1 MTSISSYS
9 SSTTRVTGLVSG
21 LDVDSIVESLMDA
34 GEVPLTR
41 LEQKKQ
47 LAEWKQDAYRE
58 VSTSLKAFAD
68 EYFSYTNASSNM
80 LSLSTYDQFA
90 LTSSDDSVVEISATS
105 SSQAGSHTVLVSN
118 LATAATYKSSTV
130 TGAISAASAADFTQA
145 AGKAFVLTI
154 DGRSYTVDLDENVT
168 DLESLQE
175 AVDEAVGSGKIVIS
189 DTNGDG
195 TGYLTMEKADDS
207 GIGTITVSDPESGGA
222 LEALGFS
229 DSAALSNY
237 LDTSETLGDIGDQLG
252 FSFDSSGNIGLTIND
267 VDFEFSS
274 SMTLKEMMEEINDS
288 EAGVTISYSSTS
300 DSFVLTANQMGAGK
314 TLEISETGST
324 FLQTVGLTDYT
335 AGEDA
340 VAIIDG
346 VKYTR
351 SENSFTVDGLIY
363 SLKAESTETQSVSLT
378 QDTEAILAKI
388 TSFVEDYNTLI
399 DSLNST
405 ISEEYDRDYTPLTDA
420 QKEEMSEDEIETWE
434 EKAKTGILQNDDA
447 LTRLLQ
453 NLRTALYES
462 VAGVSTHLTEI
473 GITTSSNYTDK
484 GKLVIDTDA
493 LKEAIAT
500 NPEEVVSLFTQQ
512 SATYGG
518 TTTVVNLTSEQRQVR
533 SSEEGLAYRVYDIL
547 QDNISTYTGIDG
559 HKGIL
564 LEKAGQ
570 EGDGSEYDN
579 TLTSQISS
587 YDDEIEE
594 MLAKLADKEDYY
606 YEKYSAMETFINQ
619 MNTQINSLLS
629 YLE

>member
-9 SSTTRVTGLVSG
+9 STTTRVTGLVSG
-21 LDVDSIVESLMDA
+21 LDVDSIVESLMETE
-34 GEVPLTR
+34 EVPLNK

-47 LAEWKQDAYRE
+47 MAEWKQDAYRQ
-58 VSTSLKAFAD
+58 VSISLKAFAD
-68 EYFSYTNASSNM
+68 EYFNYSNSSSNM
-80 LSLSTYDQFA
+80 LSQSTYDQYT
-90 LTSSDDSVVEISATS
+90 LTSSDDSVVEISTTS
-105 SSQAGSHTVLVSN
+105 SSEAGSHTVLVSN
-118 LATAATYKSSTV
+118 LATAASYQSSAV
-130 TGAISAASAADFTQA
+130 TEGIAATSAADFTQA
-145 AGKAFVLTI
+145 AGNAFLLTI
-154 DGRSYTVDLDENVT
+154 DGRSYTVDLDDNVT
-168 DLESLQE
+168 DLAGLQE

-195 TGYLTMEKADDS
+195 TGYLTMEKADGS
-207 GIGTITVSDPESGGA
+207 GIGTITVSAGESGGA
-222 LEALGFS
+222 LEELGFS
-229 DSAALSNY
+229 GSANLTNY
-237 LDTSETLGDIGDQLG
+237 LDTSQTLADIGDQLG
-252 FSFDSSGNIGLTIND
+252 FSFDSNGNIGLTIND

-274 SMTLKEMMEEINDS
+274 SMTLEEMMEKINDS

-300 DSFVLTANQMGAGK
+300 DNFLLTANQTGAGK
-314 TLEISETGST
+314 TLDISEKGST
-324 FLQTVGLTDYT
+324 FLQDVGLTDYT

-340 VAIIDG
+340 VATIDG
-346 VKYTR
+346 VKCTR

-363 SLKAESTETQSVSLT
+363 SLKAESTESQRVSLT
-378 QDTEAILAKI
+378 QDTEAVLAKI
-388 TSFVEDYNTLI
+388 TSFVADYNTLI
-399 DSLNST
+399 DSINST
-405 ISEEYDRDYTPLTDA
+405 ISEEYDRDYQPLTDA
-420 QKEEMSEDEIETWE
+420 EKEEMSEDEIEAWE
-434 EKAKTGILQNDDA
+434 EKAKTGILEDDDA

-473 GITTSSNYTDK
+473 GITTSSNYADK
-484 GKLVIDTDA
+484 GKLVIDADA

-500 NPEEVVSLFTQQ
+500 NPEEVASLFAQQ
-512 SATYGG
+512 SAAYGG
-518 TTTVVNLTSEQRQVR
+518 TTTAVNLTSEQRQVR

-559 HKGIL
+559 RKGIL

-579 TLTSQISS
+579 TLTSQIST
-587 YDDEIEE
+587 YEEEIEE

-619 MNTQINSLLS
+619 MNSQINSLLS

>member
-1 MTSISSYS
+1 MTSISGYS
-9 SSTTRVTGLVSG
+9 STTTRVTGLVSG
-21 LDVDSIVESLMDA
+21 LDVDSIVESLMEA
-34 GEVPLTR
+34 EEVPLNK

-58 VSTSLKAFAD
+58 VSISLKAFAD
-68 EYFSYTNASSNM
+68 EYFNYSNVSSNM
-80 LSLSTYDQFA
+80 LSQSTYDQYT
-90 LTSSDDSVVEISATS
+90 LTSSDDSVVGISTTS
-105 SSQAGSHTVLVSN
+105 SSEAGSHTVLVSN
-118 LATAATYKSSTV
+118 LATAASYQSSTV
-130 TGAISAASAADFTQA
+130 TEAISADSAADFTQA
-145 AGKAFVLTI
+145 AAKALVLTI
-154 DGRSYTVDLDENVT
+154 DGTEYTVDLDENIT
-168 DLESLQE
+168 DQAGLQQ

-195 TGYLTMEKADDS
+195 TGYLTIEKAAGS
-207 GIGTITVSDPESGGA
+207 GIGTITLSDAESSGA

-229 DSAALSNY
+229 GSGNLTNY
-237 LDTSETLGDIGDQLG
+237 LDTSETLADSGEQLS
-252 FSFDSSGNIGLTIND
+252 FSFDSNGNIGLTIND

-274 SMTLKEMMEEINDS
+274 SMTLEEMMEEINAS
-288 EAGVTISYSSTS
+288 EAGVTMSYSSTS
-300 DSFVLTANQMGAGK
+300 DSFVLAANQTGAGK
-314 TLEISETGST
+314 TLDISEAGST
-324 FLQTVGLTDYT
+324 FLQTVGLTNYT

-340 VAIIDG
+340 AATIDG

-351 SENSFTVDGLIY
+351 SENSFTIDGLIY
-363 SLKAESTETQSVSLT
+363 NLKAESTETQSVSLT
-378 QDTEAILAKI
+378 QDTEAVLDKI

-405 ISEEYDRDYTPLTDA
+405 ISEDYDRDYQPLTDA
-420 QKEEMSEDEIETWE
+420 EKDEMSENEIEAWE
-434 EKAKTGILQNDDA
+434 EKAKTGILQNDTA
-447 LTRLLQ
+447 LANLLQ

-484 GKLVIDTDA
+484 GKLVIDADA
-493 LKEAIAT
+493 LQEAIAT
-500 NPEEVVSLFTQQ
+500 NPEEVASLFAQQ

-518 TTTVVNLTSEQRQVR
+518 TTTVVNLTSEQRKVR

-579 TLTSQISS
+579 TLTSQINS
-587 YDDEIEE
+587 YEEEIEQ
-594 MLAKLADKEDYY
+594 MLDKLADKEDYY
-606 YEKYSAMETFINQ
+606 YEKYSAMETFISQ
-619 MNTQINSLLS
+619 MNSQIDSLLS

>member
-9 SSTTRVTGLVSG
+9 STTTRVTGLVSG

-34 GEVPLTR
+34 EEVPLNK

-47 LAEWKQDAYRE
+47 LAEWKQDAYRQ
-58 VSTSLKAFAD
+58 VSTSLKTFAD
-68 EYFSYTNASSNM
+68 EYFNYSNSSSNM
-80 LSLSTYDQFA
+80 LSQSTYDQYT
-90 LTSSDDSVVEISATS
+90 LTSSDDSVVRISTTS
-105 SSQAGSHTVLVSN
+105 SSQAGSHTVLVNN
-118 LATAATYKSSTV
+118 LATAAAYQSSAV
-130 TGAISAASAADFTQA
+130 TEGISADSAADFTQA
-145 AGKAFVLTI
+145 AGNAFLLTI
-154 DGRSYTVDLDENVT
+154 DGREYTVDLDENIT
-168 DLESLQE
+168 DLAGLQE
-175 AVDEAVGSGKIVIS
+175 AVDEAVGSGKIAIS

-195 TGYLTMEKADDS
+195 TGYLTMEKAAGS
-207 GIGTITVSDPESGGA
+207 GIGMITVSAGESGGA

-229 DSAALSNY
+229 GSGNLTNY
-237 LDTSETLGDIGDQLG
+237 LDTSETLADIGNQLG
-252 FSFDSSGNIGLTIND
+252 FSFDSNGNIGLTINE

-274 SMTLKEMMEEINDS
+274 SMTLDEMMEEINDS
-288 EAGVTISYSSTS
+288 EAGVTMSYSSTN
-300 DSFVLTANQMGAGK
+300 DSFLLTANQTGAGK
-314 TLEISETGST
+314 TLDISETGST
-324 FLQTVGLTDYT
+324 FLQNVGLNDYT

-340 VAIIDG
+340 AATIDG

-363 SLKAESTETQSVSLT
+363 SLKAESTETQRVSLT

-388 TSFVEDYNTLI
+388 TSFVADYNTLI

-434 EKAKTGILQNDDA
+434 EKAKTGILQNDAA
-447 LTRLLQ
+447 LTSLLQ

-473 GITTSSNYTDK
+473 GITTSSNYADK

-500 NPEEVVSLFTQQ
+500 NPEEVASLFAQQ
-512 SATYGG
+512 SAAYGG

-619 MNTQINSLLS
+619 MNNQIDSLLS

>member
-9 SSTTRVTGLVSG
+9 STTTRVTGLVSG
-21 LDVDSIVESLMDA
+21 LDVDSIVESLMEA
-34 GEVPLTR
+34 EEVPLNK

-58 VSTSLKAFAD
+58 VSSSLKAFAD
-68 EYFSYTNASSNM
+68 EYFNYSNSSSNM
-80 LSLSTYDQFA
+80 LSQSTYDQYT
-90 LTSSDDSVVEISATS
+90 LTSSDDSVVGISTTS
-105 SSQAGSHTVLVSN
+105 SSEAGSHTVLVSN
-118 LATAATYKSSTV
+118 LATAASYKSSAV
-130 TGAISAASAADFTQA
+130 TEGISADSAADFTQA
-145 AGKAFVLTI
+145 AGSAFLLTI
-154 DGRSYTVDLDENVT
+154 DGTEYTVDLDETVT
-168 DLESLQE
+168 DITSLQE

-195 TGYLTMEKADDS
+195 TGYLTMEKAADS
-207 GIGTITVSDPESGGA
+207 GIGTIAVSDAESGGA
-222 LEALGFS
+222 LEELGFS
-229 DSAALSNY
+229 GSAALTNY
-237 LDTSETLGDIGDQLG
+237 LDTSQTLADIGDQLG
-252 FSFDSSGNIGLTIND
+252 FSFDANGNIGLTIND

-274 SMTLKEMMEEINDS
+274 SMTLGKMMEEINDS
-288 EAGVTISYSSTS
+288 EAGVTMSYSSAS
-300 DSFVLTANQMGAGK
+300 DSFVLTAKQTGAGK
-314 TLEISETGST
+314 TLDISETGST
-324 FLQTVGLTDYT
+324 FLQDVGLTNYT

-340 VAIIDG
+340 VATIDG

-363 SLKAESTETQSVSLT
+363 SLKAESTETQTVSLT

-399 DSLNST
+399 DSVNST
-405 ISEEYDRDYTPLTDA
+405 ISEEYDRDYQPLTDA
-420 QKEEMSEDEIETWE
+420 QKEEMSEDEIEAWE
-434 EKAKTGILQNDDA
+434 EKAKTGILEDDEA
-447 LTRLLQ
+447 LTSLLQ

-473 GITTSSNYTDK
+473 GITTSSNYEDK
-484 GKLVIDTDA
+484 GKLVIDEDA

-500 NPEEVVSLFTQQ
+500 NPEEVVSLFAQQ

-518 TTTVVNLTSEQRQVR
+518 TTTVVNLTSEQRTVR

-559 HKGIL
+559 KKGIL

-579 TLTSQISS
+579 TLTSQIST

-594 MLAKLADKEDYY
+594 MLDKLADKEDYY
-606 YEKYSAMETFINQ
+606 YEKYSAMETYINQ
-619 MNTQINSLLS
+619 MNSQINSLLS

>member
-9 SSTTRVTGLVSG
+9 STTTRVTGLVSG

-34 GEVPLTR
+34 EEVPLNR

-68 EYFSYTNASSNM
+68 EYFSYTNSSSNM
-80 LSLSTYDQFA
+80 LSLSTYEQFA
-90 LTSSDDSVVEISATS
+90 LTSSDDSVVEISTTS
-105 SSQAGSHTVLVSN
+105 SSQAGSHRVLVSN
-118 LATAATYKSSTV
+118 LATAATYRSSTV
-130 TGAISAASAADFTQA
+130 TGAISAASAADFT
-145 AGKAFVLTI
+145 KAEGSSFLLTI

-195 TGYLTMEKADDS
+195 TGYLTIAKADDS

-222 LEALGFS
+222 LESLGFS
-229 DSAALSNY
+229 DSATLSNY
-237 LDTSETLGDIGDQLG
+237 LDTSETLADIGDQLG

-274 SMTLKEMMEEINDS
+274 STTLEEMMEEINDS
-288 EAGVTISYSSTS
+288 EAGVTMSYSSTS
-300 DSFVLTANQMGAGK
+300 DSFVLTANQTGAGK
-314 TLEISETGST
+314 TLGLSETGST

-340 VAIIDG
+340 VATIDG
-346 VKYTR
+346 VKCTR
-351 SENSFTVDGLIY
+351 SENSFTIDGLTY
-363 SLKAESTETQSVSLT
+363 NLKAESTETQRVSVT
-378 QDTEAILAKI
+378 QDTDAILSKI

-399 DSLNST
+399 DSINTT
-405 ISEEYDRDYTPLTDA
+405 ISEEYDRDYPPLTDD
-420 QKEEMSEDEIETWE
+420 QKEEMSDDEIEAWE
-434 EKAKTGILQNDDA
+434 EKAKTGILEDDEA
-447 LTRLLQ
+447 LTSLLQ

-473 GITTSSNYTDK
+473 GITTSSNYEDK

-493 LKEAIAT
+493 LQEAIAKD
-500 NPEEVVSLFTQQ
+500 PEGVASLFAQQ
-512 SATYGG
+512 SAAYGG
-518 TTTVVNLTSEQRQVR
+518 TTTVVNLTSEQRKVR

-559 HKGIL
+559 QKGIL
-564 LEKAGQ
+564 IEKAGQ
-570 EGDGSEYDN
+570 KGDGSEYDN
-579 TLTSQISS
+579 TLTSQINN
-587 YDDEIEE
+587 YEEEIDE
-594 MLAKLADKEDYY
+594 MLDKLADKEDYY